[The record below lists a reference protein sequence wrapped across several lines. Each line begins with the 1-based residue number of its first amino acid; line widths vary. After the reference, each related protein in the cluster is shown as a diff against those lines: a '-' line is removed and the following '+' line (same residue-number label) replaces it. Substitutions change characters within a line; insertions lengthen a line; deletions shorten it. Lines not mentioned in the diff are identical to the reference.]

1 MSKQHPYSPYLP
13 QLITSLNSLMC
24 ELQQFG
30 IVEDVFNCVATCE
43 DFIQSHWGSVV
54 CFLQTLVADC
64 GKVNTD

>member
-1 MSKQHPYSPYLP
+1 
-13 QLITSLNSLMC
+13 MC

-30 IVEDVFNCVATCE
+30 IVEEVFNCVATCE

-64 GKVNTD
+64 SKVNTD